1 MIADA
6 EVIKVIN
13 DILVKLDIGRFCI
26 KINHRK
32 LLESMF
38 EVSGC
43 DLKMFATI
51 CSSIDKLDKETW
63 ENVRKELLDKGLT
76 NESCD
81 ILHEFVLKKDEPNK
95 LIEYLLSSKLYQTE
109 SGKLAIDD
117 LVKLESNLRNLDS
130 LSNCKY
136 DLSLARGLD

>member
-1 MIADA
+1 LGKVYRRDQPNMKSGRFREFWQCDLDIAGVYTDMIADA

-13 DILVKLDIGRFCI
+13 DILIKLDIGRFCI

-43 DLKMFATI
+43 NLKMFATI
-51 CSSIDKLDKETW
+51 CSSIDKLDKEPW
-63 ENVRKELLDKGLT
+63 ENVRKELVDKGVS

-81 ILHEFVLKKDEPNK
+81 VLNEFVLKRDEPLK
-95 LIEYLLSSKLYQTE
+95 LLEYLKSSKL
-109 SGKLAIDD
+109 
-117 LVKLESNLRNLDS
+117 
-130 LSNCKY
+130 
-136 DLSLARGLD
+136 